1 MNGKGTQEHHSRT
14 ATRPAASGRKGTQPL
29 RWTLSLAVAGWF
41 PVALLLT
48 SIVLYKRLGLGND
61 DVAYYS
67 SWLFLPWVLAPVIER
82 VVPASL
88 NSRNA
93 IVTMEVLA
101 SLLAIAVASSVMS
114 EAPPATL
121 TALFLLS
128 GVCGVVHN
136 VEAARLAERH
146 NAGTGTH
153 KCAAIHAVAL
163 FVAVTTCHGLAVS
176 FASNMEVLTRN
187 IRQSWEFTF
196 YILAGVMAFLAI
208 LHCATLPP
216 ADTEQEVSNL
226 EGTASDL
233 KAEPS
238 DIKTGRYDR
247 KSDDISGYKTTD
259 SLPQRLLR
267 SMRTAPAAW
276 ISAACIMLFLLPEG
290 LTMPA
295 SVLFFIDARHNGGL
309 GLSPTEYGLAWGTI
323 GFAAFTLCL
332 LIGERL
338 TSRLK
343 PGRWMWLMALA
354 ATLPNTS
361 YLYLSYEM
369 PTNMTTVSLFILMR
383 QAAAGFGLSL
393 CLHGMATA
401 NGQMAT
407 ANGQTTT
414 TDGQVKPPKTY
425 FRRAAIIALPMFL
438 GGLCSGT
445 WQDAIGYRAFFAVAV
460 AATVVTMAAVALKA
474 KTFRDAL

>member
-14 ATRPAASGRKGTQPL
+14 ATRPAASGRKGTHHL

-61 DVAYYS
+61 QIAYYS
-67 SWLFLPWVLAPVIER
+67 SWLFLPWVLAPAIER
-82 VVPASL
+82 LVPTSL

-93 IVTMEVLA
+93 IVTMEVLT

-121 TALFLLS
+121 ATLFLLS

-136 VEAARLAERH
+136 VEAARLAGRH
-146 NAGTGTH
+146 NAGTGTRKH
-153 KCAAIHAVAL
+153 AAIYAVAL

-187 IRQSWEFTF
+187 VRHSWEFTF

-216 ADTEQEVSNL
+216 ADTEQEVSDL
-226 EGTASDL
+226 ESAASDL
-233 KAEPS
+233 KTDS
-238 DIKTGRYDR
+238 SDR

-259 SLPQRLLR
+259 SLPQRLLK
-267 SMRTAPAAW
+267 SLRTAPAAW
-276 ISAACIMLFLLPEG
+276 ISAACTMLFLLPEG
-290 LTMPA
+290 LTMPS

-323 GFAAFTLCL
+323 GLAAFTLSL

-354 ATLPNTS
+354 ATIPNAS

-369 PTNMTTVSLFILMR
+369 PTDMATVSLFILMR
-383 QAAAGFGLSL
+383 QAVAGFGLSL

-401 NGQMAT
+401 NGQMKT
-407 ANGQTTT
+407 SNGQTTT

-460 AATVVTMAAVALKA
+460 AATVVTMAAVALKT
-474 KTFRDAL
+474 KTFRDTL

>member
-29 RWTLSLAVAGWF
+29 RWVLSLAVAGWF

-61 DVAYYS
+61 QIAYYS

-82 VVPASL
+82 FVPASL

-121 TALFLLS
+121 ATLFLLS
-128 GVCGVVHN
+128 GMCGVVHN

-146 NAGTGTH
+146 NVGTSTH
-153 KCAAIHAVAL
+153 KCAALHAVTL

-176 FASNMEVLTRN
+176 FAGNMEVLTRN
-187 IRQSWEFTF
+187 VRHSWEFTF

-216 ADTEQEVSNL
+216 ADTEQEVSDRKT
-226 EGTASDL
+226 ETSDH
-233 KAEPS
+233 KIDS
-238 DIKTGRYDR
+238 YDR
-247 KSDDISGYKTTD
+247 KSDDISDHKTTD

-276 ISAACIMLFLLPEG
+276 ISAVCIMLFLLPEG
-290 LTMPA
+290 LTMPS

-323 GFAAFTLCL
+323 GFAAFTLCF

-354 ATLPNTS
+354 TTLPNAS

-369 PTNMTTVSLFILMR
+369 PTDMTTVSLFILMR
-383 QAAAGFGLSL
+383 QAVAGFGLSL

-401 NGQMAT
+401 NGQTMT
-407 ANGQTTT
+407 ANGQMKPSNGQTTT
-414 TDGQVKPPKTY
+414 ANGQVKPPKTY

-460 AATVVTMAAVALKA
+460 AATVVTMAAVALKT
-474 KTFRDAL
+474 KTFRDTL

>member
-114 EAPPATL
+114 EAPPSTLAT
-121 TALFLLS
+121 LFLLS
-128 GVCGVVHN
+128 GMCGVVHN
-136 VEAARLAERH
+136 VEAARLAGRH
-146 NAGTGTH
+146 NVGIGTH
-153 KCAAIHAVAL
+153 KCAALYAVAL

-216 ADTEQEVSNL
+216 ADTEQEVS
-226 EGTASDL
+226 DL

-247 KSDDISGYKTTD
+247 KNGDIPDYKTTD
-259 SLPQRLLR
+259 SLPQRLLK
-267 SMRTAPAAW
+267 SLRTAPAAW

-383 QAAAGFGLSL
+383 QAVAGFGLSL

-445 WQDAIGYRAFFAVAV
+445 WQDAIGYRAYFAVAV
-460 AATVVTMAAVALKA
+460 AATVVTMAAVALKI

>member
-61 DVAYYS
+61 QIAYYS
-67 SWLFLPWVLAPVIER
+67 SWLFLPWVLAPAIER
-82 VVPASL
+82 LVPASL

-101 SLLAIAVASSVMS
+101 SLFAIAVASSVMS
-114 EAPPATL
+114 EAPPSTLAT
-121 TALFLLS
+121 LFLLS
-128 GVCGVVHN
+128 GMCGVVHN
-136 VEAARLAERH
+136 VEAARLAGRH
-146 NAGTGTH
+146 NAGTGTRKH
-153 KCAAIHAVAL
+153 AAIYAVAL

-187 IRQSWEFTF
+187 VRHSWEFTF

-216 ADTEQEVSNL
+216 ADTEQEVSDL
-226 EGTASDL
+226 ESAASDL
-233 KAEPS
+233 KTDS
-238 DIKTGRYDR
+238 SDR

-259 SLPQRLLR
+259 SLPQRLLK
-267 SMRTAPAAW
+267 SLRTAPAAW
-276 ISAACIMLFLLPEG
+276 ISAACTMLFLLPEG
-290 LTMPA
+290 LTMPS

-323 GFAAFTLCL
+323 GFAAFTLSL

-354 ATLPNTS
+354 ATLPNAS

-369 PTNMTTVSLFILMR
+369 PTDMATVSLFILMR
-383 QAAAGFGLSL
+383 QAVAGFGLSL

-401 NGQMAT
+401 NGQMKT
-407 ANGQTTT
+407 SNGQTTT
-414 TDGQVKPPKTY
+414 TVGQVKPPKTY

-460 AATVVTMAAVALKA
+460 AATVVTMAAVALKT
-474 KTFRDAL
+474 KTFRDTL

>member
-14 ATRPAASGRKGTQPL
+14 ATRPAASSRKGTQPL

-41 PVALLLT
+41 PVAFLLT

-82 VVPASL
+82 LVPASL

-121 TALFLLS
+121 AALFLLS

-136 VEAARLAERH
+136 VEAARLAGRH
-146 NAGTGTH
+146 NAGTGTSKH
-153 KCAAIHAVAL
+153 AALHAVAL

-176 FASNMEVLTRN
+176 FAGNMEVLTRN
-187 IRQSWEFTF
+187 VRHSWEFTF

-216 ADTEQEVSNL
+216 ADTEQEVS
-226 EGTASDL
+226 
-233 KAEPS
+233 
-238 DIKTGRYDR
+238 DR
-247 KSDDISGYKTTD
+247 KAGTPDLETD
-259 SLPQRLLR
+259 SSDRKNGDVPDHKTAVPLPQRLLK
-267 SMRTAPAAW
+267 SLRTAPTAW
-276 ISAACIMLFLLPEG
+276 TTAACTMLFLLPEG
-290 LTMPA
+290 LTMPS

-309 GLSPTEYGLAWGTI
+309 GLSPAEYGLAWGTI
-323 GFAAFTLCL
+323 GFAAFTLSL
-332 LIGERL
+332 LIGKRL

-354 ATLPNTS
+354 ATLPNAS

-369 PTNMTTVSLFILMR
+369 PTDMATVSLFILVR
-383 QAAAGFGLSL
+383 QALAGFGLSL

-401 NGQMAT
+401 NGQVKT
-407 ANGQTTT
+407 TNGQTMTAN
-414 TDGQVKPPKTY
+414 GQVKPPKQH
-425 FRRAAIIALPMFL
+425 FRRAAVIALPMFL

-460 AATVVTMAAVALKA
+460 AATVVTMAAVALKT
-474 KTFRDAL
+474 KTFRDTL

>member
-14 ATRPAASGRKGTQPL
+14 ATRPTASGRRGIHPL
-29 RWTLSLAVAGWF
+29 RWMPSLAVAGWF
-41 PVALLLT
+41 PVAFLLT

-61 DVAYYS
+61 DIAYYS
-67 SWLFLPWVLAPVIER
+67 SWLFLPWVFAPAIER
-82 VVPASL
+82 LVPASL

-101 SLLAIAVASSVMS
+101 SLFAIAVASSIMS
-114 EAPPATL
+114 EATPATL
-121 TALFLLS
+121 ATLFLLS

-146 NAGTGTH
+146 NAVTNARRHT
-153 KCAAIHAVAL
+153 ALHAVAL

-176 FASNMEVLTRN
+176 FAGNMEVLTRN
-187 IRQSWEFTF
+187 VRQSWEFTF
-196 YILAGVMAFLAI
+196 YILAGVMAFFAI

-216 ADTEQEVSNL
+216 ADTEQEVS
-226 EGTASDL
+226 DR
-233 KAEPS
+233 KAEAS
-238 DIKTGRYDR
+238 GFETGSPDR
-247 KSDDISGYKTTD
+247 KNDVPHGQETAAP
-259 SLPQRLLR
+259 LPQRLLK
-267 SMRTAPAAW
+267 SLLNAPAAW
-276 ISAACIMLFLLPEG
+276 TAAACIMLFLLPEG
-290 LTMPA
+290 LTMPS

-309 GLSPTEYGLAWGTI
+309 GLSPAEYGLAWGTI

-332 LIGERL
+332 LTGERL

-354 ATLPNTS
+354 ATIPNAF

-369 PTNMTTVSLFILMR
+369 PTDMTTVSLFILAR
-383 QAAAGFGLSL
+383 QAVAGFGLSL

-401 NGQMAT
+401 DGQM
-407 ANGQTTT
+407 
-414 TDGQVKPPKTY
+414 KPPKLR

-445 WQDAIGYRAFFAVAV
+445 WQDAMGYRAFFAVAV
-460 AATVVTMAAVALKA
+460 AATIVTMAAVALRI
-474 KTFRDAL
+474 KTFRNTL